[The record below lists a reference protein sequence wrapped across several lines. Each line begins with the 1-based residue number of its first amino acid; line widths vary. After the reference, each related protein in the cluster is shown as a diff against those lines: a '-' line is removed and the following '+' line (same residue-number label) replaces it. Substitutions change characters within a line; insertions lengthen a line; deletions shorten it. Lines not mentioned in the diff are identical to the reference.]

1 VTWGC
6 NRSPACHIAD
16 ARTDEEIALPFTE
29 ALADLHKL
37 AHAEYRIARVL
48 NYAVYCSLVIAVALF
63 FYFAFSNWSPVWVV
77 AVTSAVMFSVI
88 ASAFRF
94 VWYGTYDRF
103 LKSMAMRRPDSV
115 YSTVFQ
121 ARANR

>member
-1 VTWGC
+1 M
-6 NRSPACHIAD
+6 
-16 ARTDEEIALPFTE
+16 PFTD
-29 ALADLHKL
+29 ALADMHKI
-37 AHAEYRIARVL
+37 AHREYRLARVF
-48 NYAVYCSLVIAVALF
+48 NYSVYCSLVVAVALF
-63 FYFAFSNWSPVWVV
+63 FYSAFSGSSPVWVV
-77 AVTSAVMFSVI
+77 TSTSALTFAVV

-103 LKSMAMRRPDSV
+103 LKTLAMQRPDSV